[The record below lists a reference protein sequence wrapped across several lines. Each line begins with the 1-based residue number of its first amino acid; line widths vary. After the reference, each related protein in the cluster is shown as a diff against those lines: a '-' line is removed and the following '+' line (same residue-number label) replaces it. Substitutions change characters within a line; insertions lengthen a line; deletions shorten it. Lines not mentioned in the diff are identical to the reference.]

1 MGKKIAVTD
10 QQIID
15 AANGNISAS
24 AACSSLGIQ
33 YGTYRKHAE
42 RLNVF
47 RSNQSGKGISKPI
60 TDARKISLEVI
71 LAGLYPQ
78 FQSNKLRIR
87 LLKEGVK
94 KHICEVCDQ
103 TTWMNKPIPL
113 ELDHIDGVRN
123 NHRKEN
129 LRLLCPNC
137 HAQTDTYRG
146 KNTKNAPMA

>member
-1 MGKKIAVTD
+1 MGKKIIVTD

-15 AANGNISAS
+15 AANSNNSAS
-24 AACSSLGIQ
+24 SACASLGIQ

-42 RLNVF
+42 RLGVF
-47 RSNQSGKGISKPI
+47 KSNQAGKGISKPI
-60 TDARKISLEVI
+60 TDDRKILLEDI
-71 LAGLYPQ
+71 LSGLYPQ
-78 FQSNKLRIR
+78 YQSNKIRIR
-87 LLKEGVK
+87 LLKEGIKQHV
-94 KHICEVCDQ
+94 CEVCDQ

-123 NHRKEN
+123 NHRIKN

-146 KNTKNAPMA
+146 KNTRIAPMA